1 MGARPVKVAVWST
14 GGIGSIAV
22 RAVHENPSTELVGV
36 WVHSADK
43 AGRDAGELVGI
54 GPIGVI
60 ATDDADALM
69 ALRPDCV
76 VYAACG
82 PERDAV
88 AVPDHARLLAAGI
101 NVVTTTLNRLIHPST
116 FEPAEWREQL
126 EQAASSGGVS
136 LYASGIEPGFAA
148 DHLVLMLATQSKAIT
163 RIHASEVA
171 LYDDYPVVEVM
182 RDGMGFG
189 LPLDATPMLGYPGV
203 IGFQWGPGL
212 RLIAEALGWQIDE
225 IRDRFDRVATDRD
238 LHVAFGTAPAG
249 TCGAVRI
256 QAIAVV
262 DGREVIT
269 IEHINRLAPDLG
281 LEWGAGVGK
290 DGGEPVY
297 RVRIEGEPDISCD
310 MSATL
315 RDPKAVGS
323 AMEAGAGAMVST
335 TMRVVNA
342 IPHVV
347 AAKPGL
353 LTALDL
359 PLTLPTNALR

>member
-1 MGARPVKVAVWST
+1 MSTPLRVVVWST

-22 RAVHENPSTELVGV
+22 RAVHENPATELVGV

-43 AGRDAGELVGI
+43 AGQDAGELVGL
-54 GPIGVI
+54 GPIGVT
-60 ATDDADALM
+60 ATDDADALIG
-69 ALRPDCV
+69 LRPDCV

-82 PERDAV
+82 PERDLA
-88 AVPDHARLLAAGI
+88 AVPDHARLLEAGI
-101 NVVTTTLNRLIHPST
+101 NVVSTTLNRLIHPSS
-116 FEPAEWREQL
+116 FEPPEWRAQL
-126 EQAASSGGVS
+126 EQAAAAGGAS

-148 DHLVLMLATQSKAIT
+148 DHLVLMLATQSKRIT

-189 LPLDATPMLGYPGV
+189 LPLDATPMLAYPGA
-203 IGFQWGPGL
+203 IAFQWAPGL
-212 RLIAEALGWQIDE
+212 RLIAEALGVRIDE
-225 IRDRFDRVATDRD
+225 VRERFDRVPTDRD
-238 LHVAFGTAPAG
+238 LHVAFGTAEAG

-262 DGREVIT
+262 DGREAIT

-281 LEWGAGVGK
+281 LEWGAGVGD

-315 RDPKAVGS
+315 RDPSVVGS
-323 AMEAGAGAMVST
+323 AMEAGAGAMVAT

-342 IPHVV
+342 IPYVV
-347 AAKPGL
+347 EAKPGL
-353 LTALDL
+353 LSALDL
-359 PLTLPTNALR
+359 PLTLPRHVLR